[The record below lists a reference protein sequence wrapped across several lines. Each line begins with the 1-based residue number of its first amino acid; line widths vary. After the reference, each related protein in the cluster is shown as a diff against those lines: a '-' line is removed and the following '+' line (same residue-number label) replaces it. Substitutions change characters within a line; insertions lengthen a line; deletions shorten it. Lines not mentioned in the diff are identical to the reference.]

1 MPKSIENY
9 LEKKNLELE
18 KSNSDSE
25 SVHVHKKKK
34 RKRHDEELNNGLSDL
49 AQSVGKKLKQE
60 ILSDYEKKLIR
71 TNLWYPCL

>member
-25 SVHVHKKKK
+25 SIHKKKK
-34 RKRHDEELNNGLSDL
+34 RKRLVEEFNNGLSDL
-49 AQSVGKKLKQE
+49 AESVGKKLKQE
-60 ILSDYEKKLIR
+60 LLSDNEKKHKKSKKK
-71 TNLWYPCL
+71 